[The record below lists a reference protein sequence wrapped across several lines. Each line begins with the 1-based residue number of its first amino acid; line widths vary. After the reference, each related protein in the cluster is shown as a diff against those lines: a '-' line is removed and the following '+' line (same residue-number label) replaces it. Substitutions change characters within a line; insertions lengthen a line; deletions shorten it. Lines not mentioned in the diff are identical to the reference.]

1 MLTIVSYW
9 MVTIHENYML
19 EKKASPT
26 EIWTLTGK
34 VWIRHVTMS
43 FAKIQSGQE
52 DAWGEEQFGSGTP
65 GSATWKGEII
75 VVDGLHMIFSGVQI

>member
-75 VVDGLHMIFSGVQI
+75 ETNI